1 MFPKVDPHA
10 TQRRLPSPFY
20 PRGHRLEWK
29 ALSVHREDGAMAHAG
44 DDAYWRDLESHA
56 HLSEVQEVI
65 REEIRTRTIR
75 VRPNPDG
82 SIRIVPVRP
91 AESGCRSDRT

>member
-1 MFPKVDPHA
+1 MFPKGDPHA
-10 TQRRLPSPFY
+10 TWRRLPSPFY

-29 ALSVHREDGAMAHAG
+29 TLSVHLEDGAMAHAG
-44 DDAYWRDLESHA
+44 DDHYWRDLESHA
-56 HLSEVQEVI
+56 HLTEVQEVI
-65 REEIRTRTIR
+65 REEIRKGMIR